1 MFNMKNNILIILN
14 IILILAVGFLYFQVF
29 SNQVSAAESSESEEL
44 SVAYINS
51 DSILLNYE
59 AFREQSEALAQK
71 ERDADADLQAKG
83 SQFEREMQQ
92 VQQRMQQGLLAP
104 NQIQQE
110 QQRLARKQQQLMQER
125 DQVAQSLMQE
135 TQALNQMLQ
144 DNLMNELEKIKQEE
158 GYDMIFSYAQGGQI
172 LLAND
177 NMDITD
183 RVLKALNALP
193 EEESTPD
200 EEGGE

>member
-29 SNQVSAAESSESEEL
+29 SNQGSAAESSESEEL

-125 DQVAQSLMQE
+125 DQVAQ
-135 TQALNQMLQ
+135 
-144 DNLMNELEKIKQEE
+144 
-158 GYDMIFSYAQGGQI
+158 
-172 LLAND
+172 
-177 NMDITD
+177 
-183 RVLKALNALP
+183 
-193 EEESTPD
+193 
-200 EEGGE
+200 